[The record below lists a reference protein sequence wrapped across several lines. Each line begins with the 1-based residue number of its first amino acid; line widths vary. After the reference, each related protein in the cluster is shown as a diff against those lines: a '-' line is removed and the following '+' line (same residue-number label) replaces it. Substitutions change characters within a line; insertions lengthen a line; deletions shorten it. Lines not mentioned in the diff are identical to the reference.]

1 MAVNPWKPDQRLSM
15 SPSSSGREHRRRR
28 RACGLPMA
36 EPHAMAQSGPAAS
49 ERDVLLATKL
59 HLPGSRPDLV
69 SRPRLAARLDA
80 GLAQVRRR

>member
-1 MAVNPWKPDQRLSM
+1 
-15 SPSSSGREHRRRR
+15 
-28 RACGLPMA
+28 MA